1 MLLFLCYA
9 FVCLRAGPFLA
20 VFAGYIYRAGS
31 WVRVCSGMQR
41 LVLGLR
47 IGAKFVP

>member
-1 MLLFLCYA
+1 MCWYFGFLQMNFGPLLFE
-9 FVCLRAGPFLA
+9 
-20 VFAGYIYRAGS
+20 FAGYIYRAGS
-31 WVRVCSGMQR
+31 WVRFCSGMQR